1 MIASLIYTFL
11 YLYAGVMTV
20 RFLLP
25 RHRPLSR
32 LWLGMSLGLL
42 EEMWLPAI
50 GAMWFTFGA
59 EAHVFGAVVL
69 LFLTTACWF
78 MRDRRAPAGWDEKED
93 ALLRQLLIIGIPLTI
108 LAAWLQYT
116 HVMRVDEAGNWR
128 VGQSTY
134 GDLPMHLS
142 FITGLIGK
150 KFPADYPFYPGAR
163 LSYPFLTDSLSST
176 FCLLGC
182 SLQAAVII
190 PAVLMMALCYTGV
203 IILARD
209 MTGGKRT
216 ALLAA
221 ALFFLNGGLG
231 FLYDFDQAGGTWTT
245 IDPNAPI
252 FVRIGQT
259 VSGWFATVGERIGH
273 ILTGYYKTPTN
284 QPDPNNLRW
293 SNVICDMMV
302 PQRTL
307 LGGWCM
313 VIPCF
318 YLLNMEFRPRM
329 QDPANKGRGL
339 ILLGVWAGALP
350 LIHTHSFLALGLASI
365 GTICYDMIHGDPKAL
380 LQRRPRWEIM
390 LRYMI
395 FGGITAAL
403 AAPQLFEFTFRQSF
417 QNGQDASVNY
427 ELYLWFYLF
436 LALGPV
442 SYAALCRR
450 IVNGRQNGLSGR
462 RIIPVIILPCIG
474 IAAAVTALVLFV
486 FAFTQEF
493 QGEGF
498 TTFQFNWVNNP
509 SGRGMRDL
517 YLWFYI
523 KNIGLP
529 FLALIAALFDKNPRN
544 RRIFA
549 MALPII
555 LAAEFVRFQPS
566 EYDNNKLFY
575 LAWLLCCMIVSDW
588 CSRLWKRLDGMR
600 GRHFLAVLA
609 ALVTFLSAGLTIW
622 RECVSD
628 YVAFS
633 RDAVEAAEF
642 MKDNTA
648 QDAVFITGTQHLN
661 PIDSIAGR
669 NIVCGPDL
677 YLYWHGFDT
686 RERQAEIAAFYEDP
700 EGHPE
705 IPEKYGAEYVY
716 VSSYERGSYDVDEE
730 GLERIGLKV
739 FENHEASIYRLAG
752 ADAKK

>member
-25 RHRPLSR
+25 RHRPLNR

-50 GAMWFTFGA
+50 GAMLFTFGA
-59 EAHVFGAVVL
+59 AAHVFGAVVL
-69 LFLTTACWF
+69 ILLTVVCWF
-78 MRDRRAPAGWDEKED
+78 ARDRRPAAGWDEKED
-93 ALLRQLLIIGIPLTI
+93 ALLRQLLVFGIPLTI
-108 LAAWLQYT
+108 LAIWLQYT

-142 FITGLIGK
+142 FVTGLIGK

-176 FCLLGC
+176 FCLLGS

-190 PAVLMMALCYTGV
+190 PAVLMMALCYMGV

-209 MTGGKRT
+209 MTNGKKT

-221 ALFFLNGGLG
+221 TLFFLNGGLG
-231 FLYDFDQAGGTWTT
+231 FLYDFDQTGGTWTT
-245 IDPNAPI
+245 IDPNASF
-252 FVRIGQT
+252 FVRISQT
-259 VSGWFATVGERIGH
+259 VSGWFATVGERIEH
-273 ILTGYYKTPTN
+273 ILTGFYKTPTN

-329 QDPANKGRGL
+329 QDRANRGRGL
-339 ILLGVWAGALP
+339 ILLSVWSGALP
-350 LIHTHSFLALGLASI
+350 LVHTHSFLALGLASF
-365 GTICYDMIHGDPKAL
+365 GALCYDMIHGDPKAL
-380 LQRRPRWEIM
+380 TERRTRTEILGRWRI
-390 LRYMI
+390 YGAI
-395 FGGITAAL
+395 AAVI
-403 AAPQLFEFTFRQSF
+403 AAPQLFGFTFAQAFQEGGRSF
-417 QNGQDASVNY
+417 
-427 ELYLWFYLF
+427 
-436 LALGPV
+436 
-442 SYAALCRR
+442 
-450 IVNGRQNGLSGR
+450 
-462 RIIPVIILPCIG
+462 
-474 IAAAVTALVLFV
+474 VTV
-486 FAFTQEF
+486 
-493 QGEGF
+493 
-498 TTFQFNWVNNP
+498 QFNWVNNP
-509 SGRGMRDL
+509 SGTGMRDL

-555 LAAEFVRFQPS
+555 LAAEFVRFQPN

-575 LAWLLCCMIVSDW
+575 LAWLLCCMIISDW
-588 CSRLWKRLDGMR
+588 CSRLWKRLDGLR
-600 GRHFLAVLA
+600 GRRFLAVLA
-609 ALVTFLSAGLTIW
+609 AAVTFLSAGLTIW

-633 RDAVEAAEF
+633 RDAVEAAQYT
-642 MKDNTA
+642 KDHTP

-669 NIVCGPDL
+669 DIVCGPDL

-686 RERQAEIAAFYEDP
+686 RERQAELAAFYEDP

-705 IPEKYGAEYVY
+705 IPAKYGAEYVY
-716 VSSYERGSYDVDEE
+716 VSSYERSSYDVDTE
-730 GLERIGLKV
+730 GLEKIGLKV
-739 FENHEASIYRLAG
+739 FENREAAIYRLAG
-752 ADAKK
+752 GGIREGENNQQ